1 MDIEI
6 HTKSAEK
13 RRFLEAFAKVYAKLL
28 NIEHRQGAIIIATK
42 RDVRSEHEAEGLT
55 LGVEKDIFIFLQSN
69 MGPGDTAR
77 VLAHEMVHAKQH
89 LLGQIKH
96 RLHRGRTQTY
106 WMGRL
111 NKKDYLNQP
120 WEVAAYRQESI
131 LMHRAIQIITKGM

>member
-13 RRFLEAFAKVYAKLL
+13 RRFLAAFAKVYARLL
-28 NIEHRQGAIIIATK
+28 NIEHRQGTVIIATK

-55 LGVEKDIFIFLQSN
+55 IGVEKDIFIFLQSN
-69 MGPGDTAR
+69 MGPSDMAR

-96 RLHRGRTQTY
+96 RVHRGQTRTY
-106 WMGRL
+106 WMGRI
-111 NKKDYLNQP
+111 NKNDYLNQP
-120 WEVAAYRQESI
+120 WEVAAYRQESM

>member
-6 HTKSAEK
+6 HTKSADK

-28 NIEHRQGAIIIATK
+28 NIKDRSGAIIIATK
-42 RDVRSEHEAEGLT
+42 RDVRTEYQAEGLT
-55 LGVEKDIFIFLQSN
+55 LGVGKDIFIYLQST
-69 MGPGDTAR
+69 MGPGDMAR

-96 RLHRGRTQTY
+96 RVHRGRTQTY

-111 NKKDYLNQP
+111 NKNDYLRQP
-120 WEVAAYRQESI
+120 WELAAYKQESI
-131 LMHRAIQIITKGM
+131 LMHRAIQIITKGK